1 MASGGRRVARV
12 VQERSISTRAA
23 LLEGAARVFSRMP
36 YAEARL
42 KDVSDE
48 AGVSQGS
55 LYFHFGNKADIA
67 GAVLQVQQERMTSVL
82 AQVQGRTVKGVD
94 ALLALMDALAE
105 MIASDVVVQAGIKL
119 GMQPGTGLESE
130 AKGPYFE
137 WIEIAATLI
146 RQGVEDGSVSQAVD
160 VTSAAEYVNVVFVGA
175 QVLSELQ
182 DSWQSFPDRIRRMRP
197 HIVGVLCGD
206 QTR

>member
-1 MASGGRRVARV
+1 M
-12 VQERSISTRAA
+12 T
-23 LLEGAARVFSRMP
+23 

-82 AQVQGRTVKGVD
+82 AEVRGRAEKGLDV
-94 ALLALMDALAE
+94 LLSLIDNLAV
-105 MIASDVVVQAGIKL
+105 MVAADVVVQVGIKL
-119 GMQPGTGLESE
+119 GMQPGTGLELE

-137 WIEIAATLI
+137 WIEIAADLI
-146 RQGVEDGSVSQAVD
+146 RQGVEDRSISPAVD
-160 VTSAAEYVNVVFVGA
+160 VNSAAEYLNVVFVGS

-182 DSWQSFPDRIRRMRP
+182 DSWQSFPDRVQRMRP
-197 HIVGVLCGD
+197 HIIAVLGGD
-206 QTR
+206 SAG

>member
-1 MASGGRRVARV
+1 MGTEDRRVARV

-55 LYFHFGNKADIA
+55 LYFHFGNKSDIA
-67 GAVLQVQQERMTSVL
+67 GEVLRVQQERMTSALTEVR
-82 AQVQGRTVKGVD
+82 GRAEKGLD
-94 ALLALMDALAE
+94 ALLALIDALAA
-105 MIASDVVVQAGIKL
+105 MVASDVVVQAGIKL

-146 RQGVEDGSVSQAVD
+146 RQGAEDGSVSPAVD
-160 VTSAAEYVNVVFVGA
+160 VNSAAEYLNVVFVGA

-182 DSWQSFPDRIRRMRP
+182 DSWQSFPDRVRRMKP
-197 HIVGVLCGD
+197 HILAVLGGD
-206 QTR
+206 AAG

>member
-1 MASGGRRVARV
+1 MATEGRRAARV
-12 VQERSISTRAA
+12 VQQRSISTRAA

-42 KDVSDE
+42 RDVSDE

-67 GAVLQVQQERMTSVL
+67 DAVLQLQQERMTSALTEVR
-82 AQVQGRTVKGVD
+82 ARTARGLD
-94 ALLALMDALAE
+94 SLLALTDALAE

-119 GMQPGTGLESE
+119 GMQPGTGLEPE

-137 WIEIAATLI
+137 WIDIAATLI
-146 RQGVEDGSVSQAVD
+146 RQGVEDGSVNPAVD
-160 VTSAAEYVNVVFVGA
+160 VNSAAEYLNVVFVGA

-182 DSWQSFPDRIRRMRP
+182 DSWQSLPDRVRRMRP
-197 HIVGVLCGD
+197 HIVGVLRGD
-206 QTR
+206 VAG

>member
-1 MASGGRRVARV
+1 MGSEGRRAARV
-12 VQERSISTRAA
+12 IQERSISTRAA
-23 LLEGAARVFSRMP
+23 LLEGAARVFSRMT

-82 AQVQGRTVKGVD
+82 AEVRGRAEKGLDV
-94 ALLALMDALAE
+94 LLSLIDNLAV
-105 MIASDVVVQAGIKL
+105 MVAADVVVQAGIKL
-119 GMQPGTGLESE
+119 GMQPGTGLELE

-137 WIEIAATLI
+137 WIEIAADLI
-146 RQGVEDGSVSQAVD
+146 RQGVEDRSISPAVD
-160 VTSAAEYVNVVFVGA
+160 VNSAAEYLNVVFVGS

-182 DSWQSFPDRIRRMRP
+182 DSWQSFPDRVQRMRP
-197 HIVGVLCGD
+197 HIIAVLGGD
-206 QTR
+206 SAG